1 MLGKGAD
8 SLLFNDFKD
17 QIKEHNDYQTKSNDL
32 LNQTL
37 KNNNLLN
44 QSSKIKSQ
52 SADYLIEYF
61 EGIILNYISLNE
73 SKNKSVDKL
82 KNFIIDNNKNNKIKG
97 GVIDLNKYHDDNIEE
112 IPQFNDN
119 DWDIININVS
129 VVYLSKYEIS
139 FTHNHNNNLID
150 LVIDLQHNKIINLQT
165 KSFNNELCFSSNN
178 INYVLEEIIKRMII
192 YNYEDKYNKIKI
204 NFMSN
209 GKDIIDNDNTLQI
222 TIKGIISLLIMILTL
237 RKGVSKDVYKK
248 YNNTFLLSGL
258 CKHSLIK
265 GLDIDNY
272 KESINKFCNNCHLLT
287 YISYKNTIM
296 YRGDCVLNTLIC
308 IKIPEIRELFVDKIT
323 YSQSKLTDPQFEL
336 NKLQRNVYYYY
347 NRINDILS
355 EMNIVGDI
363 NYKELIYKYIYNY
376 QMFVSEITNDDYK
389 IFKENILNTP
399 FPDNSQ
405 KDQEKFVRLYNRYLQ
420 LTHIFRNNLLDYND
434 ISDDNILAICDNN
447 DTLLK
452 KVGFLIHTANKTKGK
467 YDDYTQASREFIK
480 ILDNIIEINKNN
492 FNIFYINLLISLL
505 LIKHKIDYIFDEDII
520 NVLKYSDDKKIFIR
534 CFRNVEDNRN
544 ELDIILP
551 KYHYSYNNKKYIF
564 MYSVLKD
571 ASHAV
576 LSIIDVDN
584 ISERKIYLYDLNIL
598 YNICVEKINKNHY
611 INTHKYAHEYSLSND
626 PKRWIF
632 NKFKENIPKYYYN
645 NINIYFLD
653 INSITCWEKSLMY
666 NCIKDSLLSNN
677 LFINNSK
684 GGIDL
689 QKLFN
694 LDNNEYNNI
703 NFNFNKN
710 IKLKIFTPLINYID
724 KLTNTDS
731 LYGTLNNKFFIPLI
745 NFIDNLT
752 FNTLPFDILNNKFLL
767 TTIYLKNLINTQ
779 IIDNEECNMKNILFK
794 FINCLI
800 KSNYY
805 MNNRVLNDENL
816 KYEYKTISKFFR
828 NTYYINSN
836 ELINY
841 LFSYDYINHNYSEF
855 IIKIKDILDIIC
867 FKSVKINIVYGGNLN
882 ITLIKK
888 ILIILLVIVIII
900 IIVLIVLYIINKY
913 KNNLK

>member
-17 QIKEHNDYQTKSNDL
+17 QIKEYNDYQTKAQS
-32 LNQTL
+32 
-37 KNNNLLN
+37 KELLN

-61 EGIILNYISLNE
+61 EGMILNYISLNE
-73 SKNKSVDKL
+73 SKNKSLNEL
-82 KNFIIDNNKNNKIKG
+82 KNFIINNNKNNKIKG

-119 DWDIININVS
+119 DWDIININVF
-129 VVYLSKYEIS
+129 VEYKKKYEIRII
-139 FTHNHNNNLID
+139 HNHNNNLIN

-178 INYVLEEIIKRMII
+178 IDYVLEEIIKRMII
-192 YNYEDKYNKIKI
+192 YNYEYEYNKINI
-204 NFMSN
+204 NFISN
-209 GKDIIDNDNTLQI
+209 GKNMIDNDNTLQI
-222 TIKGIISLLIMILTL
+222 IIKGIISLLIMILTL

-265 GLDIDNY
+265 GLVIEDY
-272 KESINKFCNNCHLLT
+272 KGSINKFCNNYHLLT
-287 YISYKNTIM
+287 YSSYENAIM
-296 YRGDCVLNTLIC
+296 YRGDCALNTLMC
-308 IKIPEIRELFVDKIT
+308 VKVPEIRELFVDKIT

-336 NKLQRNVYYYY
+336 NKLQRNIFYYY
-347 NRINDILS
+347 NRIINILS
-355 EMNIVGDI
+355 EMDIVGDI
-363 NYKELIYKYIYNY
+363 NYKVLISNYMYIYK
-376 QMFVSEITNDDYK
+376 MFVSEITNDDYE
-389 IFKENILNTP
+389 IFKKNILSIS

-405 KDQEKFVRLYNRYLQ
+405 KDQEKFVRLYNQYLQ
-420 LTHIFRNNLLDYND
+420 LTHIFRNNLLDYNN

-447 DTLLK
+447 DALLI
-452 KVGFLIHTANKTKGK
+452 KVANLIRTANKTKGK
-467 YDDYTQASREFIK
+467 YNDYTQASREFIK
-480 ILDNIIEINKNN
+480 ILDNIIKINKNN

-505 LIKHKIDYIFDEDII
+505 LIKHKIDYIFDEDVI
-520 NVLKYSDDKKIFIR
+520 NVLKYSDDKKKIIR
-534 CFRNVEDNRN
+534 CFRNMEDHCN
-544 ELDIILP
+544 ELDAILP

-564 MYSVLKD
+564 MYSILKD
-571 ASHAV
+571 VPHAV
-576 LSIIDVDN
+576 LSIIDINN
-584 ISERKIYLYDLNIL
+584 ISERKIYLYDLNNS
-598 YNICVEKINKNHY
+598 YMCVEKINENHY
-611 INTHKYAHEYSLSND
+611 INTHKYTHEYSLSND

-632 NKFKENIPKYYYN
+632 NKFKENIPEYYYN
-645 NINIYFLD
+645 NINIYFLNL
-653 INSITCWEKSLMY
+653 NSITRWKKSSMY

-677 LFINNSK
+677 LFIDKNK
-684 GGIDL
+684 GEIDL
-689 QKLFN
+689 QRLFN
-694 LDNNEYNNI
+694 LNYNEYNNN

-710 IKLKIFTPLINYID
+710 IKLKIFTPLINYIN
-724 KLTNTDS
+724 KLTNTNS
-731 LYGTLNNKFFIPLI
+731 LYGTLNNKFFIPLV

-779 IIDNEECNMKNILFK
+779 IIDNEECNMKNILFR

-805 MNNRVLNDENL
+805 MNNRVLDDENL
-816 KYEYKTISKFFR
+816 KYEYKTISEFFR
-828 NTYYINSN
+828 NTYYIKSKK
-836 ELINY
+836 LINY

-867 FKSVKINIVYGGNLN
+867 YKGIKKNIVYGGNLN

-888 ILIILLVIVIII
+888 ILIILLIVVIII
-900 IIVLIVLYIINKY
+900 IVILIVLFIISKY
-913 KNNLK
+913 KNKELKV